1 MTDRHGGM
9 YHVVRPDQVYRTGV
23 WPTIFGFDPTAD
35 VMTTVNTFTNQG
47 TSFMQGGL
55 AGPRV
60 KLLGGPPIQFL
71 GRGMGFSL
79 TSWLQGLWMRI
90 KMGYAKLKMKL
101 VGPKT
106 GLGNPGPAGNF
117 YPYGPKSWA
126 GQEVVPFADHRAY
139 LLAQMG
145 NSHLP
150 GQFSA
155 IAEIGPDLA
164 PGFLASNSR

>member
-1 MTDRHGGM
+1 M

-35 VMTTVNTFTNQG
+35 VMATVNTFTNQG

-60 KLLGGPPIQFL
+60 KLLGPPIQFL

-101 VGPKT
+101 VGPKQ
-106 GLGNPGPAGNF
+106 GLGGSF
-117 YPYGPKSWA
+117 YPYGPRSWA
-126 GQEVVPFADHRAY
+126 GQMAVPMAD
-139 LLAQMG
+139 QMAG
-145 NSHLP
+145 QVIAMGGSHLP
-150 GQFSA
+150 SQFAA
-155 IAEIGPDLA
+155 IGADALA
-164 PGFLASNSR
+164 PAFAMVGNR